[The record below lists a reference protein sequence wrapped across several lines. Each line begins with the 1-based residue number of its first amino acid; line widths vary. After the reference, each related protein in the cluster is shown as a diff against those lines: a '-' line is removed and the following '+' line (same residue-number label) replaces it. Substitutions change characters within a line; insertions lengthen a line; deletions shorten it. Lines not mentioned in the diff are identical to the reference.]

1 MDNKTLVI
9 TVVVAIISAFVKEIT
24 SWLLSV
30 GKNLAITNKLK
41 EKVKQQFT
49 INKITVALNLF
60 VVIFFIWSLY
70 TTLSDSEPLT
80 KKSVFTIAFNLV
92 LIAISWIRIENVMNN
107 LTQQRQTNSE
117 IQRKFTEYLQWSNE
131 EDKKLIESLKK
142 PKVENERN
150 T

>member
-9 TVVVAIISAFVKEIT
+9 TVIVAIISAFVKEIT
-24 SWLLSV
+24 SWLLSF

-92 LIAISWIRIENVMNN
+92 LIAVSWIRIENVMNN
-107 LTQQRQTNSE
+107 LTQQRQTNRE
-117 IQRKFTEYLQWSNE
+117 IQRKFNEYLQWSNE
-131 EDKKLIESLKK
+131 EDRKLIENLKNT
-142 PKVENERN
+142 KVENERN